1 MRDHHTGFDPFAIA
15 GRPDDE
21 PAPGDVRFTI
31 QGGRVT
37 GIGHVVGSRAIATG
51 LPANA
56 TFIVGAGTVTETL
69 TRDAAT
75 ATLTWTADAHDASLY
90 HLAHEVRTFDTTSAD
105 TPTYGFVLRGGTVA
119 AMTQTFG
126 ADGGTHTVDV
136 ARLVASAFT
145 VDGGTVIETTI
156 RGNTLVTLTF
166 TTTDG
171 TAYKLASETVSV
183 VPAGAAA
190 TVLDVEPY
198 ERMRFT
204 FSGDTVT
211 LAHAV
216 KMDGSTIAVP
226 PHAGVTYT
234 RPAAGYVVETIMRGT
249 DTFYEVFH
257 DGSGD
262 GIYTAVAH
270 GSGTAVDLAGL
281 QAQITAQIDLLL

>member
-1 MRDHHTGFDPFAIA
+1 MRDHHCGFDPF
-15 GRPDDE
+15 DE

-31 QGGRVT
+31 QAGQVT
-37 GIGHVVGSRAIATG
+37 GIEHVVGSRAIATG

-56 TFIVGAGTVTETL
+56 TFIVGPGTVTETL
-69 TRDAAT
+69 TQNTAT
-75 ATLTWTADAHDASLY
+75 ATLTWTADPDDATLY
-90 HLAHEVRTFDTTSAD
+90 HLTHEIRTFDTTAAD
-105 TPTYGFVLRGGTVA
+105 TPTYGFVLHDGTVA

-171 TAYKLASETVSV
+171 AAYKLASETLSV
-183 VPAGAAA
+183 VPAGPAA

-198 ERMRFT
+198 ERMRFS

-211 LAHAV
+211 QARAV

-257 DGSGD
+257 DGRGE

-270 GSGTAVDLAGL
+270 GAGTKVDLAGL

>member
-1 MRDHHTGFDPFAIA
+1 MRDHYTAFDSF
-15 GRPDDE
+15 DE

-37 GIGHVVGSRAIATG
+37 GIEHVVGCRAIATG
-51 LPANA
+51 LRANA

-69 TRDAAT
+69 TSGAAT
-75 ATLTWTADAHDASLY
+75 ATLTWTADPRDATLY
-90 HLAHEVRTFDTTSAD
+90 HLTHEIRTFDTTSAD
-105 TPTYGFVLRGGTVA
+105 MPTYGFVLRGGTVA

-126 ADGGTHTVDV
+126 AAGGIHTVDV

-145 VDGGTVIETTI
+145 VDCGTVTETTI
-156 RGNTLVTLTF
+156 RGNTLATLTF

-171 TAYKLASETVSV
+171 TTYKLASETLCV
-183 VPAGAAA
+183 VPAGPAA

-198 ERMRFT
+198 GRMRFT
-204 FSGDTVT
+204 FSGDNVT
-211 LAHAV
+211 RAQAV

-234 RPAAGYVVETIMRGT
+234 RPAVGYVVETIIRGT
-249 DTFYEVFH
+249 DTFYEVLH
-257 DGSGD
+257 DGRGD

-270 GSGTAVDLAGL
+270 GTGTAVDLAGL